1 MSLQE
6 RVDSIEKRMLFGV
19 QPILTEMLDLVLG
32 RENFIKKT
40 NPNYPPQMHV
50 CGSLI
55 TMVVKGVS
63 I

>member
-32 RENFIKKT
+32 RENFIKKQILT
-40 NPNYPPQMHV
+40 IHLRCMFVDH
-50 CGSLI
+50 
-55 TMVVKGVS
+55 
-63 I
+63 